1 MCADCSGARMRPER
15 AENRV
20 QTPNGYRH
28 SDKEKFCND
37 LNGPK
42 TPRMSERLLKT
53 LQFFGAFQA
62 EYEGSIPFTRSK
74 QFQRLGR
81 NSRSRSDSR

>member
-1 MCADCSGARMRPER
+1 MRPER

-42 TPRMSERLLKT
+42 TPKMSERLLKT

-62 EYEGSIPFTRSK
+62 EYAGSIPFTRSSLSK
-74 QFQRLGR
+74 DLASGSDFIPTNRLLYTF
-81 NSRSRSDSR
+81 